1 MKREKPAKP
10 FWDYIP
16 CDFCGN
22 LSDELHQTENT
33 MELIC
38 DECLSEGK
46 DQPMSLK
53 SQNLELK
60 NKLIDNARLVNQ

>member
-22 LSDELHQTENT
+22 LSDELHQTEDGH
-33 MELIC
+33 ELIC

-46 DQPMSLK
+46 DQGV
-53 SQNLELK
+53 K
-60 NKLIDNARLVNQ
+60 NEADHLSIATC